1 MPAQATKTINKY
13 NMYDPKSGIGVNIV
27 NEDPLTL
34 LIDMICG
41 NQRGISDYW
50 RKNTS
55 SIEASELAN
64 ILRALNKVAGHIG
77 RNAGQVEWAGMSH
90 NTNGHIILDPSA
102 IMGNYPVPIPK
113 FDYLVGVVVHEAMH
127 QTEWSDYLWKTVE
140 ENIPKMKMFEKIVF
154 HKIIYTGENIYV
166 DFLADK
172 SVLGLYTRI
181 ARKVAME
188 RALQFLGEKRIS
200 VDMLV
205 HHWWRIFFGE
215 DIPNIKPPYKPP
227 LEILSDLA
235 RELVTVGGLD
245 NKGVTGRC
253 ELRSRLYIKAFEK
266 IKESISSWVICDKTL
281 CWYPEAPRQKKKTQQ
296 QQKQSSSHLS
306 KTTIQNIE
314 ERLAYNSSDITP
326 IIRSVV
332 GHDNKDIAPTSR
344 WDFNIPAHPVI
355 DYKLVARLKGIL
367 QNYSDRKTILNRGL
381 TSGRVD
387 RRKLYRA
394 PINGRCFFEKQK
406 IPLLD
411 WNICLLVDATGSM
424 KGPKWQMVE
433 NTLGTIHKAFSG
445 FENRLQA
452 FAYFEVE
459 GVCMISNLIKEKR
472 ILSIPPCGQTASGQA
487 IIGAAH
493 FMPDD
498 EKRRFIIHI
507 TDGESNFGCDV
518 RFGIDHCRT
527 SHIHLV
533 TLGVAYKDRDAMQ
546 KQYGKTIQFVDHF
559 GQLPSAIEKLLKW
572 TLLNNKTH
580 AAQLGI

>member
-1 MPAQATKTINKY
+1 MPAQATKSINKY
-13 NMYDPKSGIGVNIV
+13 NMYDLKSGIGGNIV
-27 NEDPLTL
+27 NDDPLNL
-34 LIDMICG
+34 LINTICG
-41 NQRGISDYW
+41 NQRGISGYW

-102 IMGNYPVPIPK
+102 MMGDYPVPTPK
-113 FDYLVGVVVHEAMH
+113 FDYLVGVVTHEAMH
-127 QTEWSDYLWKTVE
+127 QTEWSDYLWKTVN
-140 ENIPKMKMFEKIVF
+140 ENIPKMKMSEKIVF

-166 DFLADK
+166 DSLADK

-181 ARKVAME
+181 ARKVTME
-188 RALQFLGEKRIS
+188 RALQFLGKKRIS

-205 HHWWRIFFGE
+205 HHWWRSSFGE
-215 DIPNIKPPYKPP
+215 DISDIEKSYIPP
-227 LEILSDLA
+227 LEILSDLS
-235 RELVTVGGLD
+235 RELVTVGGLHK
-245 NKGVTGRC
+245 KGVTGRC
-253 ELRSRLYIKAFEK
+253 KLRSRLYVEAFEK
-266 IKESISSWVICDKTL
+266 IKESISSWAIFDKTL

-296 QQKQSSSHLS
+296 QQKQPSPHLS
-306 KTTIQNIE
+306 KATLQNIE

-326 IIRSVV
+326 IIRSIV

-394 PINGRCFFEKQK
+394 PINGRCFLEKQK
-406 IPLLD
+406 FPLLD

-424 KGPKWQMVE
+424 KGPKWRMVE

-445 FENRLQA
+445 FENRLQG

-459 GVCMISNLIKEKR
+459 GVCMISSLIKENR

-487 IIGAAH
+487 IIAAVH
-493 FMPDD
+493 FMPED
-498 EKRRFIIHI
+498 KRRRFIIHI

-546 KQYGKTIQFVDHF
+546 KQYGRTIQFVDHF

-580 AAQLGI
+580 AAQSGI

>member
-1 MPAQATKTINKY
+1 
-13 NMYDPKSGIGVNIV
+13 MYDPKSGIGGNIV
-27 NEDPLTL
+27 NEDTL
-34 LIDMICG
+34 NDLLDMICG
-41 NQRGISDYW
+41 NQCGLSDYW

-55 SIEASELAN
+55 SSEASELAN

-90 NTNGHIILDPSA
+90 NTNGHIVLDP
-102 IMGNYPVPIPK
+102 IPMMGNYPVPPKK
-113 FDYLVGVVVHEAMH
+113 FDYLVGTVVHEAIH
-127 QTEWSDYLWKTVE
+127 QTEWSDYLWKKVH
-140 ENIPKMKMFEKIVF
+140 ENIPEMKISEKIVF

-166 DFLADK
+166 DSIADR
-172 SVLGLYTRI
+172 SVLGLYACI

-188 RALQFLGEKRIS
+188 RASHFPGKKRIS

-205 HHWWRIFFGE
+205 YHWWRSSFGD
-215 DIPNIKPPYKPP
+215 DILDIEKSYTPP
-227 LEILSDLA
+227 LKILSDLS
-235 RELVTVGGLD
+235 RELVKVGGLS
-245 NKGVTGRC
+245 KGATGRC
-253 ELRSRLYIKAFEK
+253 KLRSRLYIEVWEK
-266 IKESISSWVICDKTL
+266 IKELISSWAVFDKTL
-281 CWYPEAPRQKKKTQQ
+281 CWYPEAPRQEKKTQQ
-296 QQKQSSSHLS
+296 PQKQSSAHLS

-314 ERLAYNSSDITP
+314 ERLAYNSTDITP

-332 GHDNKDIAPTSR
+332 GHDNKDIVPTSR

-367 QNYSDRKTILNRGL
+367 QNYSDQRTVLNRGL
-381 TSGRVD
+381 TAGRVD

-394 PINGRCFFEKQK
+394 PINGRCFMEKQK

-424 KGPKWQMVE
+424 KGPRWRMVE
-433 NTLGTIHKAFSG
+433 NTLGTMHKAFSG
-445 FENRLQA
+445 FENRLQSY
-452 FAYFEVE
+452 AYFEVE
-459 GVCMISNLIKEKR
+459 GVCMISSLIKKNR

-487 IIGAAH
+487 IIAAAH

-498 EKRRFIIHI
+498 KRRRFIIHI

-546 KQYGKTIQFVDHF
+546 KQYGRTIQFVDHF

>member
-1 MPAQATKTINKY
+1 MIPAPATKSINKY
-13 NMYDPKSGIGVNIV
+13 NMYDPKSEIGSNLFKD
-27 NEDPLTL
+27 DPLNDL
-34 LIDMICG
+34 LDMICG
-41 NQRGISDYW
+41 DQRGISDYW

-90 NTNGHIILDPSA
+90 NTNGNIVIDPSA
-102 IMGNYPVPIPK
+102 MMGNYPVPPSK

-127 QTEWSDYLWKTVE
+127 QTEWSDYLWKTVNK
-140 ENIPKMKMFEKIVF
+140 NIPEMKMSEKIVF
-154 HKIIYTGENIYV
+154 QKIIYTGENIYV
-166 DFLADK
+166 DSLADK
-172 SVLGLYTRI
+172 SVLGLYARI
-181 ARKVAME
+181 PRKVAMG
-188 RALQFLGEKRIS
+188 RVSRFLGNRRIS
-200 VDMLV
+200 VDALV
-205 HHWWRIFFGE
+205 YHWWQISFGE
-215 DIPNIKPPYKPP
+215 DIPNIKESYKTP
-227 LEILSDLA
+227 LAILVDLGN
-235 RELVTVGGLD
+235 ELVKSGGLS
-245 NKGVTGRC
+245 KGATGRC
-253 ELRSRLYIKAFEK
+253 EFRSQIYIKVWEK
-266 IKESISSWVICDKTL
+266 IKGLISSWDVVDKTL
-281 CWYPEAPRQKKKTQQ
+281 CWYPEATRLEKTTPQR
-296 QQKQSSSHLS
+296 KARSVVHLS
-306 KTTIQNIE
+306 KATIHNIE

-326 IIRSVV
+326 IIRSIV
-332 GHDNKDIAPTSR
+332 GHDNKDIVPTSR

-367 QNYSDRKTILNRGL
+367 QNYSDRRTILNKGL

-424 KGPKWQMVE
+424 KGPKWRMVE
-433 NTLGTIHKAFSG
+433 NTLGTIHRAFSG

-487 IIGAAH
+487 IIAAAH

-498 EKRRFIIHI
+498 NRRRFIIHI

-518 RFGIDHCRT
+518 GFGIEHCRAR
-527 SHIHLV
+527 HIHLV
-533 TLGVAYKDRDAMQ
+533 TIGVAYKDPDAMQ

-572 TLLNNKTH
+572 ALLNNKTH
-580 AAQLGI
+580 VAELGV